1 LLKGARTR
9 EQEERLATALIL
21 NSIADACDVE
31 GSLEASPRDEPI
43 TRRSKTAPPA
53 WTELILGERTL
64 VRVPDS
70 AANAPAHV
78 LFPGAF
84 NPIHSA
90 HRRMAESASKRLGK
104 PVTFELSIANVD
116 KPPLDYL
123 EIADRLAQFAGDHV
137 LLTRAP
143 RFVEKARL
151 APGCTFVVGSD
162 TIIRIADAKYY
173 SGGVEQRDAAIA
185 AIVATGCRFLV
196 FGRLIDSAF
205 CSLSG
210 ASIPPVLRKI
220 CDEVPESE
228 FREDISS
235 TQLRGV

>member
-1 LLKGARTR
+1 MA
-9 EQEERLATALIL
+9 EF
-21 NSIADACDVE
+21 
-31 GSLEASPRDEPI
+31 
-43 TRRSKTAPPA
+43 
-53 WTELILGERTL
+53 
-64 VRVPDS
+64 
-70 AANAPAHV
+70 AAN
-78 LFPGAF
+78 
-84 NPIHSA
+84 
-90 HRRMAESASKRLGK
+90 RLGK
-104 PVTFELSIANVD
+104 PVTFELSVTNVD

-123 EIADRLAQFAGDHV
+123 EIADRLAQFAGEHV

-185 AIVATGCRFLV
+185 AIAATGCRFLV
-196 FGRLIDSAF
+196 FGRLVDSAF

-210 ASIPPVLRKI
+210 ASIPPALRKI

-235 TQLRGV
+235 TQLRGI